1 MTYATLTAPPTTGPP
16 ARLAD
21 STGPSSVLPDLLRS
35 EWAKLRSVRST
46 YSSLAVAVVA
56 MIGYGAINAFS
67 QAGAHHAAHLEPIS
81 TSLSGVLLAQL
92 AIGVLGVL
100 VIASE
105 YSTGMIRS
113 TFTAAP
119 QRHSVIAA
127 KAGVFGAVAFTVG
140 TVASLIAFLV
150 GQAILGVH
158 GVSLTAPSA
167 ARSVIGVG
175 VYLGLLGVLAVGLGT
190 IVRRSTGAIA
200 ALFGLILVLPGLLL
214 TLPAS
219 IQDNVIKFLPGNAG
233 QAIFTTGHQAS
244 TLSPWAGLVVFA
256 LYAAAALALGV
267 VVVRRRDA

>member
-1 MTYATLTAPPTTGPP
+1 MAAPTSQP
-16 ARLAD
+16 
-21 STGPSSVLPDLLRS
+21 SVLPDLLRS

-46 YSSLAVAVVA
+46 YWSLAVAVVA
-56 MIGYGAINAFS
+56 MIGYGAINAAA
-67 QAGAHHAAHLEPIS
+67 QRTAHHGAAALDPIS

-100 VIASE
+100 VISSE

-127 KAGVFGAVAFTVG
+127 KASVFGVVAFTVG
-140 TVASLIAFLV
+140 TVTSLIAFLV
-150 GQAILGVH
+150 GQAILGTH
-158 GVSLTAPSA
+158 GVGLSSPGAV
-167 ARSVIGVG
+167 RSVIGVG
-175 VYLGLLGVLAVGLGT
+175 LYLGLLAVVAVGLGT

-219 IQDNVIKFLPGNAG
+219 IQDTVIKFLPGNAG
-233 QAIFTTGHQAS
+233 QAMFTTTHEAS
-244 TLSPWAGLVVFA
+244 MLSPWAGSIVFA
-256 LYAAAALALGV
+256 LYAAAALSV
-267 VVVRRRDA
+267 MVVRRRDA